1 MVARS
6 NSNRTTHCGA
16 VSSICRHFCC
26 SFHILIILT
35 RMNKIKQII
44 RFINMVV
51 INIILTVVYFVII
64 LPYRLFI
71 KKPNA
76 NWISG
81 NTIQTHLDRMW

>member
-1 MVARS
+1 MVACS
-6 NSNRTTHCGA
+6 NSNSTTHCGA
-16 VSSICRHFCC
+16 VSPICRHCCC

-35 RMNKIKQII
+35 HMKKIKQII

-51 INIILTVVYFVII
+51 INLILTVVYFVII

-71 KKPNA
+71 KKPSA

-81 NTIQTHLDRMW
+81 QSIQTHLDKMW